1 MGNFKLL
8 FGCVWLCAIKGN
20 CFTAVT
26 AHIRIFAHVIDSGL
40 DLVSEIEYPG
50 CNHKN
55 AQDRKPAN
63 IILGYLRR
71 PGMWINPAP
80 LSEA

>member
-1 MGNFKLL
+1 MGIFKLL
-8 FGCVWLCAIKGN
+8 FGCVWFCAIKGN

-55 AQDRKPAN
+55 AQDRKASQYN
-63 IILGYLRR
+63 IRI
-71 PGMWINPAP
+71 PEKAWDVD
-80 LSEA
+80 